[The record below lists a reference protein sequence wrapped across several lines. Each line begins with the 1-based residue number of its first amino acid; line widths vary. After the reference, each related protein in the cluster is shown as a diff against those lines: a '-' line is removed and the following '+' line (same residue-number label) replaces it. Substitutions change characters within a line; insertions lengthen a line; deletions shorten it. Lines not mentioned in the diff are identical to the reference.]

1 VPFAVSLGQIPEAQS
16 CREDAYAAGPARQRP
31 TFISI
36 TAGKVHDVNVLDEI
50 LPEAGAKA
58 IYTYDL
64 GDTWEHGI
72 ILEKRVAADPNTAYP
87 VCTGGQLACPPEDCG
102 GVGGFYD
109 LLDAISN
116 PNHDQH
122 EELRDWVGDDFDPKA
137 FSVDDVNRKLSP
149 FHRRKDMGLRRA
161 KHTGAP

>member
-1 VPFAVSLGQIPEAQS
+1 MLFRSLS
-16 CREDAYAAGPARQRP
+16 SVLAR
-31 TFISI
+31 
-36 TAGKVHDVNVLDEI
+36 V
-50 LPEAGAKA
+50 GAKT

-64 GDTWEHGI
+64 GDTWEHSVA
-72 ILEKRVAADPNTAYP
+72 LEKRLSADSNTAYP

-122 EELRDWVGDDFDPKA
+122 KELRDWVGDDFDPKA
-137 FSVDDVNRKLSP
+137 FSVDDVNRKLAS
-149 FHRRKDMGLRRA
+149 FHRRKYMGSRR
-161 KHTGAP
+161 TTRTSAP